1 MVTQRGQVAP
11 KAAKG
16 FSSSK
21 AAEAT
26 GDLLLHFDHPKISL
40 GQIVIKI
47 HPQIL
52 QEGQDRLLAFAQPIQ
67 QIAGGTLFASPS
79 CSGRRKSMRV
89 KPIPFSEQL
98 QEAGLPIS
106 DFQRVK
112 PLLSLLTCLLC
123 GF

>member
-1 MVTQRGQVAP
+1 MTRKSGLQTRQQRHVLFAQRGQVAP
-11 KAAKG
+11 NAAKG
-16 FSSSK
+16 FSSSS

-47 HPQIL
+47 LPQIL

-106 DFQRVK
+106 DFQ
-112 PLLSLLTCLLC
+112 
-123 GF
+123 